1 MLKVP
6 LFTLLLFH
14 AYFLENSSASAEK
27 DGNNVVSAVTKFCL
41 DKERENFCSDQHL
54 HMMINFAALQGKS
67 RPIQNIKELEEERQK
82 EIEKQ
87 RISKIEKEK
96 KRQRML
102 EIKKETLKKIKLDLK
117 MKEEQ
122 ERLRKIEMEAK
133 ILNHILKSLGE
144 SESRKLLFRF

>member
-1 MLKVP
+1 MLKVS

-14 AYFLENSSASAEK
+14 ALFMENGSTIAEK

-87 RISKIEKEK
+87 RINKIEKEK
-96 KRQRML
+96 KKQRML
-102 EIKKETLKKIKLDLK
+102 EIKKEMLKKIQLDLK

-122 ERLRKIEMEAK
+122 ERLRKLEMEAK

>member
-1 MLKVP
+1 MLKVS
-6 LFTLLLFH
+6 LFSLLLFH
-14 AYFLENSSASAEK
+14 ALLLQKSLIIAEK
-27 DGNNVVSAVTKFCL
+27 DGNNVVSAVTRFCL

-54 HMMINFAALQGKS
+54 QMMINFAALQGKS

-96 KRQRML
+96 KRQRLL
-102 EIKKETLKKIKLDLK
+102 EIKKETLKKLELDLK
-117 MKEEQ
+117 MKQER
-122 ERLRKIEMEAK
+122 ERLRKIEMETK
-133 ILNHILKSLGE
+133 ILNHILKSLSG

>member
-1 MLKVP
+1 MLKVS

-14 AYFLENSSASAEK
+14 ALFMENGSTIAEK

-102 EIKKETLKKIKLDLK
+102 EIKKETLKKIQLDLK

-133 ILNHILKSLGE
+133 ILNHILKSLGG